1 MRVIWQKVLRKE
13 RGIDMEINIPKKFRV
28 GGVDYI
34 VKQVEHCGTND
45 DFGLWRPQGIIEIA
59 NQAGGYEVSDSK
71 KRQTFLH
78 ELTHAILFAMGK
90 EELNDDESFVNTFS
104 SFLNEAINTME

>member
-1 MRVIWQKVLRKE
+1 M
-13 RGIDMEINIPKKFRV
+13 MEFNIPNKLKI
-28 GGVDYI
+28 GGVDYSI
-34 VKQVEHCGTND
+34 KHVEHCGMND
-45 DFGLWRPQGIIEIA
+45 DFGLWRPQGIIELA

-90 EELNDDESFVNTFS
+90 SELNDDESFVNTFS

>member
-1 MRVIWQKVLRKE
+1 
-13 RGIDMEINIPKKFRV
+13 MEFNIPNKLKI
-28 GGVDYI
+28 GGVDYSI
-34 VKQVEHCGTND
+34 KHVDHCGIDD
-45 DFGLWRPQGIIEIA
+45 DFGLWRSQGIIELA
-59 NQAGGYEVSDSK
+59 KQSGGFEISESK

>member
-1 MRVIWQKVLRKE
+1 MIE
-13 RGIDMEINIPKKFRV
+13 FNIPNKLKI
-28 GGVDYI
+28 GGVDYSI
-34 VKQVEHCGTND
+34 KHVEHCGMND

>member
-1 MRVIWQKVLRKE
+1 M
-13 RGIDMEINIPKKFRV
+13 MEFNIPNKLKI
-28 GGVDYI
+28 GGVDYSI
-34 VKQVEHCGTND
+34 KHVEHCGIND

>member
-1 MRVIWQKVLRKE
+1 
-13 RGIDMEINIPKKFRV
+13 MEFNIPNKLKI
-28 GGVDYI
+28 GGVDYSI
-34 VKQVEHCGTND
+34 KHVEHCGIDD

>member
-1 MRVIWQKVLRKE
+1 M
-13 RGIDMEINIPKKFRV
+13 MEFNIPNKLKI
-28 GGVDYI
+28 GGVDYSI
-34 VKQVEHCGTND
+34 KHVEHCGIND

-59 NQAGGYEVSDSK
+59 NQAGGYEVSGSK

>member
-1 MRVIWQKVLRKE
+1 
-13 RGIDMEINIPKKFRV
+13 MEFNIPNKLKI
-28 GGVDYI
+28 GGVDYSI
-34 VKQVEHCGTND
+34 KHVEHCGMND

-71 KRQTFLH
+71 KRQIFLH

>member
-1 MRVIWQKVLRKE
+1 
-13 RGIDMEINIPKKFRV
+13 MEFNIPSKLKI
-28 GGVDYI
+28 GGVDYSI
-34 VKQVEHCGTND
+34 KHVEHCGMND

>member
-1 MRVIWQKVLRKE
+1 M
-13 RGIDMEINIPKKFRV
+13 MEFNIPNKLKI
-28 GGVDYI
+28 GGVDYSI
-34 VKQVEHCGTND
+34 KHVEHCGMND

-59 NQAGGYEVSDSK
+59 NQAGGCEVSDSK

>member
-1 MRVIWQKVLRKE
+1 
-13 RGIDMEINIPKKFRV
+13 MEFNIPKTFKV
-28 GGVDYI
+28 GSVDYT
-34 VKQVEHCGTND
+34 VEQVEHCGIND

-59 NQAGGYEVSDSK
+59 NQAGGYEISDSK

-90 EELNDDESFVNTFS
+90 EDLNDDESFVNTFA
-104 SFLNEAINTME
+104 SFLSEAISTMEE

>member
-1 MRVIWQKVLRKE
+1 
-13 RGIDMEINIPKKFRV
+13 MEMKIPKKFKV
-28 GGVDYI
+28 GSIDYE
-34 VKQVEHCGTND
+34 VWLVEHCGTND

-59 NQAGGYEVSDSK
+59 NQAEGYEVSESK
-71 KRQTFLH
+71 KIQTFLH

-104 SFLNEAINTME
+104 SFLSEAINTMEE

>member
-1 MRVIWQKVLRKE
+1 
-13 RGIDMEINIPKKFRV
+13 MEFNIPKKLKV
-28 GGVDYI
+28 GGVDYA
-34 VKQVEHCGTND
+34 VKQVEHCCLND

-59 NQAGGYEVSDSK
+59 NQAGGYEVSCSK

-90 EELNDDESFVNTFS
+90 EELNDDESFVNIFS
-104 SFLNEAINTME
+104 SFLNEAISTMEE

>member
-1 MRVIWQKVLRKE
+1 MQF
-13 RGIDMEINIPKKFRV
+13 NIPKKLKV
-28 GGVDYI
+28 GSVDYV

-71 KRQTFLH
+71 KKQTFLH

-90 EELNDDESFVNTFS
+90 EDLNDDESFVNTFS
-104 SFLNEAINTME
+104 SFLSEAISTMEE

>member
-1 MRVIWQKVLRKE
+1 
-13 RGIDMEINIPKKFRV
+13 MEFNIPNKLKI
-28 GGVDYI
+28 GGVDYSI
-34 VKQVEHCGTND
+34 KHVEHCGIDD
-45 DFGLWRPQGIIEIA
+45 DFDLWRPQGIIEIA

>member
-1 MRVIWQKVLRKE
+1 MKF
-13 RGIDMEINIPKKFRV
+13 NIPKKLKV

-34 VKQVEHCGTND
+34 VKQVEHCGNYD
-45 DFGLWRPQGIIEIA
+45 YFGFCRPQGIIEIA
-59 NQAGGYEVSDSK
+59 NQAGGYEVSESK
-71 KRQTFLH
+71 KKQTFLH

-104 SFLNEAINTME
+104 SFLLEAINTMEE

>member
-1 MRVIWQKVLRKE
+1 
-13 RGIDMEINIPKKFRV
+13 MEFNIPNKLKI
-28 GGVDYI
+28 GGVDYSI
-34 VKQVEHCGTND
+34 KHVEHCGMND

-90 EELNDDESFVNTFS
+90 SELDDDESFVNTFS

>member
-1 MRVIWQKVLRKE
+1 M
-13 RGIDMEINIPKKFRV
+13 MEFNIPNKLKI
-28 GGVDYI
+28 GGVDYSI
-34 VKQVEHCGTND
+34 KHVEHCGMND

-90 EELNDDESFVNTFS
+90 EELNEDESLVYTFS
-104 SFLNEAINTME
+104 SFLADAINTMEE

>member
-1 MRVIWQKVLRKE
+1 M
-13 RGIDMEINIPKKFRV
+13 MEFNIPNKLKI
-28 GGVDYI
+28 GGVDYSI
-34 VKQVEHCGTND
+34 KHVEHCGMND

-104 SFLNEAINTME
+104 SFVE

>member
-1 MRVIWQKVLRKE
+1 M
-13 RGIDMEINIPKKFRV
+13 MEFNIPNKLKI
-28 GGVDYI
+28 GGVDYSI
-34 VKQVEHCGTND
+34 KHVEHCGMND

-90 EELNDDESFVNTFS
+90 SELNDDESFVNTFS